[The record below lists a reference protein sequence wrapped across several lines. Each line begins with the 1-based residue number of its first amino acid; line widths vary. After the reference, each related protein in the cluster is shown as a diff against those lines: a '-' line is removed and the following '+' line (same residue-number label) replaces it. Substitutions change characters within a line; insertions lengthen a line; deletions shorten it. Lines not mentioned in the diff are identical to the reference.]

1 MMYYCILR
9 IYFRNCFRN
18 CEYDVIYLYFVEYK
32 CKVGQFQCVNLNKI
46 YCVDSNVFCDGM
58 RDCINGEDELNCSKK
73 IIYDVFS
80 IINIFIFYI

>member
-1 MMYYCILR
+1 M
-9 IYFRNCFRN
+9 
-18 CEYDVIYLYFVEYK
+18 IYLYFVEYK

-73 IIYDVFS
+73 IIYDIFS